1 VGAVST
7 LSSSR
12 DRKAHR
18 GPTEALVA
26 LAQLVVSGADFDRLT
41 HETARAI
48 AIALNADRCE
58 VLRLVPDGGRLLCVA
73 VSDEEDGSQD
83 HRGAV
88 PSGIASAAGYALL
101 CGAPVVSRNLE
112 DERRFGTA
120 GVPLWGSPVSAV
132 AAPISGDDS
141 DFGALVAYAARPSAF
156 DERHTLS
163 AALTASLLGGALE
176 RLNEQ
181 QELRRRA
188 EVAER
193 RLAMI
198 EGPGEASPIRETPA
212 LTDRQVEVLGLMAD
226 GLSAKQIGSK
236 LGLSIHT
243 IHSHQRN
250 LYRALGVGS
259 FAAAIKR
266 AAELGLRK
274 S

>member
-1 VGAVST
+1 VGVVSA
-7 LSSSR
+7 LRSSG
-12 DRKAHR
+12 DRKDHL

-26 LAQLVVSGADFDRLT
+26 LAQLVVAGADFDRLT
-41 HETARAI
+41 CETARAI
-48 AIALNADRCE
+48 ALALNADRCE
-58 VLRLVPDGGRLLCVA
+58 VLRLASDGGRLLRVA
-73 VSDEEDGSQD
+73 SSGEESVSQ
-83 HRGAV
+83 HHTGAV
-88 PSGIASAAGYALL
+88 PSGLASAAGYALL

-120 GVPLWGSPVSAV
+120 GVPSWGSPVSAV
-132 AAPISGDDS
+132 AAPVPGGDS
-141 DFGALVAYAARPSAF
+141 DFGALVAYAARSGAF

-188 EVAER
+188 EEAER
-193 RLAMI
+193 RLGMI
-198 EGPGEASPIRETPA
+198 EEQGEDPPIRETLR
-212 LTDRQVEVLGLMAD
+212 LTDRQMEVLGLMAD
-226 GLSAKQIGSK
+226 GRSAKQIGSK

-243 IHSHQRN
+243 VHSHQRN

-259 FAAAIKR
+259 FAAALKR

>member
-1 VGAVST
+1 VGVVNA
-7 LSSSR
+7 SSFSGAWK
-12 DRKAHR
+12 DHR

-26 LAQLVVSGADFDRLT
+26 LAQLVVAGVGFDRLT
-41 HETARAI
+41 RETARAS
-48 AIALNADRCE
+48 AMALSADRCE
-58 VLRLVPDGGRLLCVA
+58 VLRLASDGYRLLRVA
-73 VSDEEDGSQD
+73 SSDEESISQAQT
-83 HRGAV
+83 GAV
-88 PSGIASAAGYALL
+88 PSGVASAAGYALL

-112 DERRFGTA
+112 DERRFGSA
-120 GVPLWGSPVSAV
+120 GVPPWGSPVSALAV
-132 AAPISGDDS
+132 PVPGGDS
-141 DFGALVAYAARPSAF
+141 DFGALVAYAARPGAF
-156 DERHTLS
+156 DERHILS

-188 EVAER
+188 EEAEW
-193 RLAMI
+193 RLGMI
-198 EGPGEASPIRETPA
+198 EEPGEDPPIRKTPG
-212 LTDRQVEVLGLMAD
+212 LTDRQGEVLKLMAD
-226 GLSAKQIGSK
+226 GRSAKQIGSK

-243 IHSHQRN
+243 VHSHQRN